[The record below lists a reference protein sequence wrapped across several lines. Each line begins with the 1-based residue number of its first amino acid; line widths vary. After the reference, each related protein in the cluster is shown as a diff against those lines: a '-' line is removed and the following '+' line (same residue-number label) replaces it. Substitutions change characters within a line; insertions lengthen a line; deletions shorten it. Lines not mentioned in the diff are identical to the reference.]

1 MCMEIFSFSSEFSK
15 LINRLASIHVIEY
28 LLGNK
33 LIFLEAYFKK
43 CSCLVFSYL
52 VNFETYILLK
62 IISSNSLKFG
72 ENRNENLVLDHW
84 VNFVHVQY
92 CSEIFTLNLLLLTI
106 QTEILRTVIKA
117 LSSLDFKVMQFINI
131 LVKDSIATPISSC
144 SFLAIPIFL
153 SLHSPIWPFANWKP
167 WVVWN

>member
-72 ENRNENLVLDHW
+72 ENRNENLVLD
-84 VNFVHVQY
+84 
-92 CSEIFTLNLLLLTI
+92 
-106 QTEILRTVIKA
+106 R
-117 LSSLDFKVMQFINI
+117 
-131 LVKDSIATPISSC
+131 
-144 SFLAIPIFL
+144 
-153 SLHSPIWPFANWKP
+153 
-167 WVVWN
+167 